1 MPLGSPRELAN
12 GGQITRFTHSRRDI
26 NPSIGLVKPDA
37 FLPPPDGRTSIA
49 ETTGLAQ
56 NAIWAMARHTLRPQP
71 GRDRVI
77 ARADR
82 EVAAAIHAGLR
93 CLRDDS
99 GFLGH
104 GELQNWPEAK
114 ARQKKVA
121 LALCA
126 ASSLVLAEPQITL

>member
-1 MPLGSPRELAN
+1 MPLGVPRELAN
-12 GGQITRFTHSRRDI
+12 GAQITRFIHSRRDI
-26 NPSIGLVKPDA
+26 NPSVGLVKPDA

-77 ARADR
+77 ARADL
-82 EVAAAIHAGLR
+82 EVAAAIRAGLR
-93 CLRDDS
+93 CMRDDS

-114 ARQKKVA
+114 ARQKEVA
-121 LALCA
+121 LALSA
-126 ASSLVLAEPQITL
+126 ASSLVLAEPPITL